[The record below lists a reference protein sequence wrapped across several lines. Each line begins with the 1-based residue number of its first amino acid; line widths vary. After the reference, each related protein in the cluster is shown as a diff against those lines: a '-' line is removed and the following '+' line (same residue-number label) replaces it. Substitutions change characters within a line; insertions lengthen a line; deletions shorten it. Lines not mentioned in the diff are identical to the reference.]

1 MVRPPE
7 ETDKAGA
14 VLAPVIRTLGACST
28 RTDSAPAGRGSNTCG
43 AVALNP
49 WRGAW
54 AGWFGIQAGAA
65 RRPAAAAQDIDR
77 AKDRAAARGVA
88 AQARLSL
95 TLPRAVRAIMRNPPD
110 SVPGSAAQ
118 GSPPAAGAATPTAGT
133 CGRQASQEPRHGRI
147 STHPTQG
154 HGRWPQRAS

>member
-14 VLAPVIRTLGACST
+14 VLAPVIRTLGASSIE
-28 RTDSAPAGRGSNTCG
+28 TDSAPAGRGSNPCG

-54 AGWFGIQAGAA
+54 AGWFGLQDEAA
-65 RRPAAAAQDIDR
+65 RRPAAAAQDINR
-77 AKDRAAARGVA
+77 AEERAAARGVA

-95 TLPRAVRAIMRNPPD
+95 TLPRAVQALMRHPLGGL
-110 SVPGSAAQ
+110 PGSAAQ
-118 GSPPAAGAATPTAGT
+118 GSPQVAGAEVPTAGT
-133 CGRQASQEPRHGRI
+133 CGPQASPKRRHGRI
-147 STHPTQG
+147 SSHPTPE
-154 HGRWPQRAS
+154 HGRWPLRAS